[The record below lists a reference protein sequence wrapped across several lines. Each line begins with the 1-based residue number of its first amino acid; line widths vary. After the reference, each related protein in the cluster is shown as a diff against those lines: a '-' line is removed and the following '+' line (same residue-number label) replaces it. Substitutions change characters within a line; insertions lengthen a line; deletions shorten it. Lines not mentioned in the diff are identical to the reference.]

1 VLQPLWHFVAID
13 QTAAKHLLAAAV
25 FGVAGVVKDEHVK
38 SIFGDE

>member
-1 VLQPLWHFVAID
+1 
-13 QTAAKHLLAAAV
+13 LAAAV